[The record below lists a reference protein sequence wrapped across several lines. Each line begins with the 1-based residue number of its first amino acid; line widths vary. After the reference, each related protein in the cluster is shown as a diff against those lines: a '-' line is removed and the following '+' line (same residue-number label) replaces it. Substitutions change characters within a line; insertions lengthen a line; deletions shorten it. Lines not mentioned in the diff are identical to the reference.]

1 MTDLH
6 MSSARADER
15 EAAAIAALLGDSG
28 PAVAHDGDR
37 VAVAGRARAAT
48 RRRLLLPGLWALQDA
63 AGWISPG
70 GLNSLCLALGV
81 APADA
86 YGVATFYSL
95 FCTEPTTRVV
105 VRRCDDIGCRIH
117 PEIPL
122 DGENEGVERRHSPCL
137 GQCDHGAAALVQRHG
152 RAVEV
157 LTSDTGAAPVVD
169 GGVQPR
175 LLRRALAGAH
185 DLDRCRSLG
194 GFEALE
200 QARRLAPQA
209 LIDRIRSSGL
219 RGRGGAAFPAGDK
232 WQAVAEQAAAAK
244 HVIANADESE
254 PGTFKDRVLMERD
267 PFGLVEALAIC
278 GHAVG
283 AQRGWI
289 YVRGEYPLAYE
300 RLGQAVAATHA
311 AGLLGDFT
319 VEVRRGAGAY
329 ICGEETAL
337 LESLEGR
344 RGEPRNKP
352 PYPTTHGL
360 FGAPTVINNVETLF
374 NVIDIVREGAD
385 AWRAIGTDESPG
397 TRLFCLS
404 GHVERPGVYEHPL
417 GISLRD
423 AIDAAGGVRSGR
435 SLQAVLLGGAAG
447 VLVRPTQLDIE
458 LSFEGARAAGVTLGS
473 GAIMLFDDTV
483 DLRQIL
489 IRTAAFF
496 AHESCGQCVPCRIG
510 TQRQLEEL
518 QSTAPDPARLDDL
531 DRVMTDASICGLG
544 QSAASLVRS
553 ARQAGL
559 L

>member
-1 MTDLH
+1 
-6 MSSARADER
+6 
-15 EAAAIAALLGDSG
+15 
-28 PAVAHDGDR
+28 
-37 VAVAGRARAAT
+37 
-48 RRRLLLPGLWALQDA
+48 
-63 AGWISPG
+63 
-70 GLNSLCLALGV
+70 
-81 APADA
+81 
-86 YGVATFYSL
+86 
-95 FCTEPTTRVV
+95 
-105 VRRCDDIGCRIH
+105 
-117 PEIPL
+117 
-122 DGENEGVERRHSPCL
+122 
-137 GQCDHGAAALVQRHG
+137 
-152 RAVEV
+152 
-157 LTSDTGAAPVVD
+157 
-169 GGVQPR
+169 
-175 LLRRALAGAH
+175 
-185 DLDRCRSLG
+185 
-194 GFEALE
+194 
-200 QARRLAPQA
+200 
-209 LIDRIRSSGL
+209 
-219 RGRGGAAFPAGDK
+219 
-232 WQAVAEQAAAAK
+232 
-244 HVIANADESE
+244 
-254 PGTFKDRVLMERD
+254 MERD

-283 AQRGWI
+283 ARHGWI

-300 RLGQAVAATHA
+300 RLGQAVDATHA

-374 NVIDIVREGAD
+374 NVIDIVRDGAG
-385 AWRAIGTDESPG
+385 AWRAIGTDASPG

-447 VLVRPTQLDIE
+447 VLVRPTQHDIE

-518 QSTAPDPARLDDL
+518 QATLPDPARLDDL

-544 QSAASLVRS
+544 QTAASLVRS